1 MRRVLM
7 TADTVGGVWAH
18 ALDLARGLGGLGVQ
32 VCLATMG
39 RLPSTAQRHE
49 ARGVPGLE
57 LYESDFR
64 LEWMDDCWSDVERA
78 GEWLLSLERELSP
91 DVLHLNGY
99 AHAWLPWSR
108 PKIVVGH
115 SCVTSWWR
123 AVFREDPPVRYER
136 YRREVARGLD
146 AADEVVAPT
155 AAMLSALGA
164 CYGLR
169 SPARVVP
176 NGVWLEE
183 LRRAPKRPEILSA
196 GRIWDQA
203 KNIDAL
209 ASIAPRLP
217 WPVCV
222 AGDGSTR
229 DLPAGVRA
237 LGVLS
242 RRETW
247 DAMSRAAIFAHPAR
261 YEPFGLA
268 PLEAAASGCA
278 LVLGDLPSLREVW
291 GDAAEYVAPEDGAA
305 LEQVLLEL
313 IEDHPRRERMA
324 ARARRRARR
333 FHAEPM
339 AFAYLGIYRSL
350 LEDRATDRFD
360 RDQRVTV

>member
-1 MRRVLM
+1 M

-18 ALDLARGLGGLGVQ
+18 ALDLARGLEGLGVQ

-64 LEWMDDCWSDVERA
+64 LEWMDDCWSDVARA
-78 GEWLLSLERELSP
+78 GEWLLSLERELVP
-91 DVLHLNGY
+91 DVVHLNGF
-99 AHAWLPWSR
+99 AHAALPWSR
-108 PKIVVGH
+108 PRLVVGH

-123 AVFREDPPVRYER
+123 AVFDEDPPARFDR

-146 AADEVVAPT
+146 AADQVIAPT
-155 AAMLSALGA
+155 EAMLQALEA

-169 SPARVVP
+169 APARVVP

-196 GRIWDQA
+196 GRLWDQA

-209 ASIAPRLP
+209 ASLAPRLP
-217 WPVCV
+217 WPVRV
-222 AGDGSTR
+222 AGERSTR
-229 DLPAGVRA
+229 DLAAGVQV

-242 RRETW
+242 RREAW

-291 GDAAEYVAPEDGAA
+291 GDAAEYVSPDDGAA
-305 LEQVLLEL
+305 LEQVLVEL
-313 IEDHPRRERMA
+313 TEDDPRRERMA

-333 FHAEPM
+333 YHAEPM
-339 AFAYLGIYRSL
+339 AVAYLGVYRRL
-350 LEDRATDRFD
+350 LEGGASERFD
-360 RDQRVTV
+360 RESRVTG